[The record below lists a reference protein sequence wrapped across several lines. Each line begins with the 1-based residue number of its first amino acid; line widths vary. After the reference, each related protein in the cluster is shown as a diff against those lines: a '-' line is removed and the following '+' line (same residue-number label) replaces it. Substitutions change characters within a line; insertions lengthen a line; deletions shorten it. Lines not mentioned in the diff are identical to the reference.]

1 MKRRTLKG
9 IFKPTNP
16 SKYKGNVTHIV
27 YRSSWELSLFMKLDK
42 NPDIIQW
49 SSEET
54 VIPYKSPV
62 DGKLHRYF
70 PDVWI
75 KTKTKDGTIQ
85 ESIIEIKP
93 FKETIQPIQGEKSKR
108 AFTKEVLTF
117 VTNTAKWES
126 ARRYCEQKNMKFL
139 ILTENELGI
148 KR

>member
-1 MKRRTLKG
+1 MKRKTLKG
-9 IFKPTNP
+9 IFRPRNP
-16 SKYKGNVTHIV
+16 SKYKGNASNIV
-27 YRSSWELSLFMKLDK
+27 YRSSWELSLFMKLDT
-42 NPDIIQW
+42 NPDILQW

-54 VIPYKSPV
+54 PIPYKSPL

-75 KTKTKDGTIQ
+75 KTRTKDGLIE

-93 FKETIQPIQGEKSKR
+93 FRETIQPVQGEKSKR
-108 AFTKEVLTF
+108 SFAKEVMTYAI
-117 VTNTAKWES
+117 NQAKWET
-126 ARRYCEQKNMKFL
+126 ARKYCEQKNMKFL